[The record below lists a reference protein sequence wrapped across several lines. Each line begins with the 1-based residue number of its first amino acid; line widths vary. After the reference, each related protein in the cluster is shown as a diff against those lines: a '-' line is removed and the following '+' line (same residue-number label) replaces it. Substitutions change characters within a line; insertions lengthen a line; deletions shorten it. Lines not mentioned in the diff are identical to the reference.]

1 MKQKLIK
8 RVNVS
13 PKRQITIPKEFFD
26 QLKINNNRV
35 QVYLDGDRMIVEP
48 VAVEEY
54 LFDFTEQLRTKL
66 ERDGYQGKR
75 LADKLV
81 EQRQMIDKAFGQL
94 IKEAEAGYRSGNV
107 VSHEEL
113 FADFNGEE

>member
-1 MKQKLIK
+1 MKKKLIK

-26 QLKINNNRV
+26 QLEIRNNRV
-35 QVYLDGDRMIVEP
+35 QVYLDGNRMIVEP
-48 VAVEEY
+48 VAVEED
-54 LFDFTEQLRTKL
+54 LFDFTEQLRIKL
-66 ERDGYQGKR
+66 ERNGYQGKK

-81 EQRQMIDKAFGQL
+81 EQKQIIDRAFGQL
-94 IKEAEAGYRSGNV
+94 IKDAEADYSSGNI

-113 FADFNGEE
+113 FADLDGEE